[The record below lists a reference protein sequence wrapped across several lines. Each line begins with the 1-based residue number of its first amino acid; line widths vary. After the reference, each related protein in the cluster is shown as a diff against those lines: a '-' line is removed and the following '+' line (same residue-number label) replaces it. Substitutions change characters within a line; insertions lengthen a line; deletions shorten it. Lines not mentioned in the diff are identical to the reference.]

1 MNRGGANPSRRHLL
15 PVASLSRLP
24 YWLLVVMLLGV
35 LAVWSVVR
43 EEDYRVIFRAVSRGI
58 VTTLYVSVISYA
70 AAAAIGLL
78 FGLMRASH
86 RRVLREAASVY
97 IEVVRGV
104 PMLVILYYVAFVAAP
119 ALVVLINRLAEPL
132 IAAGWLQPL
141 SVRRIDFVWRAIIA
155 LTVGYSAFLAEI
167 FRAGI
172 EAVPRGQLEAAL
184 SLGMSRRQAM
194 LRVVLPQAART
205 VLPPLGNDFVAMIKD
220 SALVSVLGVQDITQ
234 QAKVYSASSFRFF
247 ETYNTVAFLYLVLT
261 ISLSLLVRGLERR
274 LRRHVSTAHPV
285 GKCFSCQNPVVDEG
299 ADDYPRRDVEV
310 FDRALDVIHGRD
322 TGTDHGLQR
331 IIRTQKLLGERSLEL
346 LLARAHVRRRQ
357 EPLFHARRKMIG
369 HQAGKGK
376 PSTCQ

>member
-1 MNRGGANPSRRHLL
+1 MNRGGASPSRRHLL

-70 AAAAIGLL
+70 AAAAVGLL

-274 LRRHVSTAHPV
+274 LRRHVSTAHP
-285 GKCFSCQNPVVDEG
+285 S
-299 ADDYPRRDVEV
+299 R
-310 FDRALDVIHGRD
+310 
-322 TGTDHGLQR
+322 
-331 IIRTQKLLGERSLEL
+331 
-346 LLARAHVRRRQ
+346 
-357 EPLFHARRKMIG
+357 
-369 HQAGKGK
+369 
-376 PSTCQ
+376 

>member
-1 MNRGGANPSRRHLL
+1 MNRGGASPSRRHLL

-58 VTTLYVSVISYA
+58 GTTLYVSVIAYA
-70 AAAAIGLL
+70 AAAAVGLL

-274 LRRHVSTAHPV
+274 LRRHV
-285 GKCFSCQNPVVDEG
+285 
-299 ADDYPRRDVEV
+299 
-310 FDRALDVIHGRD
+310 DR
-322 TGTDHGLQR
+322 
-331 IIRTQKLLGERSLEL
+331 ER
-346 LLARAHVRRRQ
+346 
-357 EPLFHARRKMIG
+357 
-369 HQAGKGK
+369 
-376 PSTCQ
+376 